1 MFSNL
6 LLIGIIGGIG
16 LAAVALGPF
25 FSADIAT
32 AQMMQPPQQAAGLH
46 HPGMNHTMFSVNG
59 MSMVQDVILSG
70 VNITGD
76 NQLSVNLIYS
86 GNASS
91 PSVTVVAMT
100 NHMAMMN
107 MMMDGSGYSGM
118 MTESKHDDGT
128 GYDVIILD
136 FQT

>member
-1 MFSNL
+1 
-6 LLIGIIGGIG
+6 
-16 LAAVALGPF
+16 
-25 FSADIAT
+25 
-32 AQMMQPPQQAAGLH
+32 
-46 HPGMNHTMFSVNG
+46 MNHTMFSVNG

-100 NHMAMMN
+100 NHMAMMKI
-107 MMMDGSGYSGM
+107 MMDGSGYGGM
-118 MTESKHDDGT
+118 NDESKHDDGT
-128 GYDVIILD
+128 GHDE
-136 FQT
+136 

>member
-1 MFSNL
+1 
-6 LLIGIIGGIG
+6 
-16 LAAVALGPF
+16 
-25 FSADIAT
+25 
-32 AQMMQPPQQAAGLH
+32 
-46 HPGMNHTMFSVNG
+46 
-59 MSMVQDVILSG
+59 MVQDIILSG

-118 MTESKHDDGT
+118 MMNPNMMMGPGMMNNTGFPNMMMNPNMMMGPGHFATGFESQT
-128 GYDVIILD
+128 G
-136 FQT
+136 QHCCK